1 MRGGSYDK
9 HPFVEIAGHQGEV
22 WKGYDSILTELRSKL
37 STIDKKQKIIV
48 IDCYPGVLY
57 RELKSKLID
66 CLEPKLSIFTDDEIF
81 QSAQEITD
89 RVRDRMTDDRV
100 FGQMCLENYEDLVKP
115 DAIKCTNNKIER
127 TEGTVVIYGAGA
139 RMVCQPDVY
148 IYADMARWNLQLR
161 LRSNRIRNWK
171 NALNYTD
178 NLMKFKWGYFFEW
191 RIADRHKKRHFDE
204 LDYILDTNIEEM
216 PKLLSGNAFRDGL
229 QQAVRRPFRVV
240 PFFDPGVWGG
250 QWMKQVCGLDAKEK
264 NYAWCFDCV
273 PEENSLLLKL
283 DGELIEIPSLD
294 LVLRHPRELLGDKVY
309 ARFGAEFP
317 IRFDFLDTWDGQNL
331 SLQVHPLISYI
342 QDKFGMHYT
351 QEESYYILDAKEDSH
366 PVVYLGLKNG
376 VQKEDFLNALEKAQD
391 AKFPFDAEKYVN
403 RIPVKKH
410 DHVMIPPGTVHC
422 SGKNTMVL
430 EISSTPYIFTFKLW
444 DWGRVGLDGKPRPI
458 HLEHGK
464 EVIQFERDTD
474 FVERELIHQEK
485 TILKEEGHETELTGL
500 HKLEL
505 IESRRE
511 WFTHKIKCKTAD
523 SVNVL
528 NLVEGEEITVESVD
542 GTFAPF
548 QVHYAETFI
557 IPETVKEYWLVPQE
571 NTRTGVVCTRVRT
584 WN

>member
-1 MRGGSYDK
+1 MREGSYDK
-9 HPFVEIAGHQGEV
+9 NPYVEIMGHKGEV
-22 WKGYDSILTELRSKL
+22 WKGYDNILKELKNKLESISKKL
-37 STIDKKQKIIV
+37 KVIV

-57 RELKSKLID
+57 DELKKELV
-66 CLEPKLSIFTDDEIF
+66 EPLNPELSIFTDNEIF
-81 QSAQEITD
+81 VSAQEITE
-89 RVRDRMTDDRV
+89 RIRNRMTDDRV
-100 FGQMCLENYEDLVKP
+100 FAQMCLENYEELLKEGAVKQVR
-115 DAIKCTNNKIER
+115 KKIEDA
-127 TEGTVVIYGAGA
+127 EGVVVIYGAGA
-139 RMVCQPDVY
+139 EILYQPDIY

-161 LRSNRIRNWK
+161 LRSNKIRNWK
-171 NALNYTD
+171 NAENYTD

-191 RIADRHKKRHFDE
+191 RIADRHKKKKFGKFDY
-204 LDYILDTNIEEM
+204 LLDTNIEGQ
-216 PKLLSGNAFRDGL
+216 PKMLSGNAFRDGL

-250 QWMKQVCGLDAKEK
+250 QWMKQVCGLDRKEK

-273 PEENSLLLKL
+273 PEENSLLFKI
-283 DGELIEIPSLD
+283 DEELIEIPSID
-294 LVLRHPRELLGDKVY
+294 LVLQHPRELLGDKVY

-331 SLQVHPLISYI
+331 SLQVHPLVSYI

-351 QEESYYILDAKEDSH
+351 QEESYYILDAKEESH

-376 VQKEDFLNALEKAQD
+376 VKKEEFLEALEKSQNAE
-391 AKFPFDAEKYVN
+391 FPFDAEKYVN
-403 RIPVKKH
+403 KIPVKKH
-410 DHVMIPPGTVHC
+410 DHVMIPPGTIHC
-422 SGKNTMVL
+422 SGKDTMVL

-464 EVIQFERDTD
+464 EVIQFDRDTD
-474 FVERELIHQEK
+474 FVEEQLIHQEK
-485 TILKEEGHETELTGL
+485 TVLKEEGHETEVTGL

-511 WFTHKIKCKTAD
+511 WFTCRIRCQTQD

-528 NLVEGEEITVESVD
+528 NLVEGDAVTVEAAD
-542 GTFAPF
+542 GSFAPF
-548 QVHYAETFI
+548 KVHYAETFI
-557 IPETVKEYWLVPQE
+557 IPENVKEYWLVPE
-571 NTRTGVVCTRVRT
+571 NGKKTGVVCARVRT